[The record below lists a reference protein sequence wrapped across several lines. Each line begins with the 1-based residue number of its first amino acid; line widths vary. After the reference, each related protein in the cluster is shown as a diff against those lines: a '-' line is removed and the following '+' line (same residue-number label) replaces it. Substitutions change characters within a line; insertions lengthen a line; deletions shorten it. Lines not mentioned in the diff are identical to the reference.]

1 MNKLWIYMVGFMA
14 LGFVACSDNGSGGG
28 GSGGGKVED
37 AVEGTWLQV
46 GELFFEPDTAIISE
60 ERVHIPMVIS
70 GTGVTMQDG
79 IIEAAGHEAGEYQ
92 LLRDTLWVDM
102 SFGESVDG
110 VIDTTEAT
118 PYVKIK

>member
-1 MNKLWIYMVGFMA
+1 MNKLWIYLVG
-14 LGFVACSDNGSGGG
+14 LLVTSFVACSDNSSGGG
-28 GSGGGKVED
+28 GAGDGKVED

-60 ERVHIPMVIS
+60 ERVDIPMVIS
-70 GTGVTMQDG
+70 GTGVSMQDG
-79 IIEAAGHEAGEYQ
+79 IIEAAGNEAGEYQ

-102 SFGESVDG
+102 SFGEPVDG
-110 VIDTTEAT
+110 VVDTTEAT